1 MCETYEIRLKG
12 HLDCRWSDWFDGF
25 AIHHQED
32 GTTLLTGAVTDQAAL
47 HGLLMK
53 MRDLGLTLLS
63 VNQVG
68 VPQSLCEHL

>member
-12 HLDCRWSDWFDGF
+12 HLGCRWSDWFDGF

-53 MRDLGLTLLS
+53 VRDLGLTLLS
-63 VNQVG
+63 VNQVR
-68 VPQSLCEHL
+68 VSKSLCKHL